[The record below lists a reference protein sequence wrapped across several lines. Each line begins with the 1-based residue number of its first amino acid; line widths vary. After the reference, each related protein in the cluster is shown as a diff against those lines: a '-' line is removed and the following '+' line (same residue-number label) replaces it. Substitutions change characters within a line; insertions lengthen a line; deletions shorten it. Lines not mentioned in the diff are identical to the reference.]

1 MIKLFLNKM
10 NIIFRESTIMNII
23 FRFVDTTASLLKNS
37 NSDEDEKARL
47 VLNQE
52 ADKEF
57 KFHCN
62 SEIVFEASGEILL
75 MTTTV
80 ITNEG
85 PIIGTRTFSRYDLDQ
100 LLDIVPNPDR
110 RPSFCMAQNIT
121 RRGSFATTNMRAQ
134 EALHEDILHQ
144 LGARSRRRSSVA
156 KVPEHLLPLII
167 NTEASDH
174 ESENFDD

>member
-1 MIKLFLNKM
+1 M

-37 NSDEDEKARL
+37 NREEDEKARL

-57 KFHCN
+57 EFHFN
-62 SEIVFEASGEILL
+62 SEIVFEALDETLV

-80 ITNEG
+80 FTNDG

-110 RPSFCMAQNIT
+110 RPSFCMAQNIA
-121 RRGSFATTNMRAQ
+121 RRGSFATTNLKAP